1 MSSTGSSDY
10 TISNS
15 IFYNDSIPVLAYGLI
30 GVTSLVLAYATFMDD
45 TGNTNNSSN
54 TSATSML
61 PNVNLNPFSQ
71 GTQPTSS
78 PTQPVITSATPA
90 ASPLKT
96 VGGKSRRKV
105 SDKKK
110 TRRAKK

>member
-15 IFYNDSIPVLAYGLI
+15 IIYNDSIPVLAYGLI

-71 GTQPTSS
+71 GTQPASS
-78 PTQPVITSATPA
+78 PTQPVVAVPVTSS
-90 ASPLKT
+90 SPLKT
-96 VGGKSRRKV
+96 MGGKSRRKV